1 MHRRSPN
8 ICVAGR
14 IHRPMLGK
22 GMGSILLDK
31 GGPGAGSS
39 YRSLEEYEDTTGRG
53 LASHSGH
60 SHKLTDKLSKLM
72 VKPLTR
78 KPKNICFE

>member
-14 IHRPMLGK
+14 IHRPMLAK
-22 GMGSILLDK
+22 GMGSVILSK

-39 YRSLEEYEDTTGRG
+39 YSSVQEYEDTTGRG
-53 LASHSGH
+53 LASS
-60 SHKLTDKLSKLM
+60 KLSDKLSKLI
-72 VKPLTR
+72 VKPLTK
-78 KPKNICFE
+78 KPKNIAFDI